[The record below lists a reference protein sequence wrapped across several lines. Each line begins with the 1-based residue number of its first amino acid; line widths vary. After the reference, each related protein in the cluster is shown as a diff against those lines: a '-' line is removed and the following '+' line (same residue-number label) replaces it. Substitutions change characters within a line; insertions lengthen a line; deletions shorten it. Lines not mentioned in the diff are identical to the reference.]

1 MKIEEKILSFY
12 VNNHELKPMTEFQQG
27 YLRALTDIVVKKDPL
42 QIIEV

>member
-12 VNNHELKPMTEFQQG
+12 VNNHELMPMTEFQKG
-27 YLRALTDIVVKKDPL
+27 YLRALTDIVVKKDPM